1 MDVLGRHIRNI
12 FSENNSKTPRA
23 QKRSALALATEQN
36 KAAEEDIR
44 VQMPVDVAVEEPRA
58 GVVGEE
64 SDGDHII

>member
-23 QKRSALALATEQN
+23 QKRSALATEQN
-36 KAAEEDIR
+36 KAEEDIR